1 VSKVKEKFGFD
12 GASSSILSSAVGH
25 FFLLLDSLIVSCSSF
40 LDFWLEEVASNGG
53 SWLESWLLDVFSML
67 FFSAI
72 TLGHEERRHNKRETF
87 LSDSF
92 FNMVCHEFTKGLYL
106 LV

>member
-1 VSKVKEKFGFD
+1 
-12 GASSSILSSAVGH
+12 
-25 FFLLLDSLIVSCSSF
+25 
-40 LDFWLEEVASNGG
+40 
-53 SWLESWLLDVFSML
+53 LDVFSML